1 MSPQPVSVLLCALGG
16 EGGGVL
22 SGWLVEAARAAG
34 LIAQATSIP
43 GVAQRTGATT
53 YYLEI
58 LPQPLPYDQRPVLGL
73 NPLPGRLDLLVSS
86 ELLETVRQIGNGMA
100 SARQTRIISNAGR
113 VLTTAEKMAPGDGR
127 VADSRL
133 REVVARFSREH
144 HLIDMSA
151 LTREARTVVSAV
163 MLGCIAGSG
172 VLPMR
177 REHFESV
184 IAGEAP
190 AARATRHG
198 FELGCA
204 AMAGAAAPPLL
215 QEVRAQFSAP
225 PLDPMI
231 AGQFPPVVHPWLALG
246 IERLRDYQG
255 EAYVT
260 LYCDRMRAV
269 LQAEQAAVGSDS
281 DHAVTAET
289 ARWLAVW
296 MAFDD
301 VIRVASLKTRPER
314 IERVR
319 REVGADPDEVLR
331 IIDHFKPGVPELA
344 GLLPERFARPL
355 LAWDKRRTARGQ
367 TALSLP
373 LKVATHSLS
382 GSLALRLV
390 AAMRIIRPWGS
401 RYREEQRGIDRWL
414 AAVVAT
420 TRESPALGLEVARCA
435 RLVKGYG
442 STNERGKHTLT
453 HVLEHLPRIGPD
465 PWARQ
470 RAVAQWREAAL
481 KDEAGRSLDQAL
493 REHGVPA
500 RPVPERPVLWL
511 RNPRTGRS

>member
-1 MSPQPVSVLLCALGG
+1 MSVQPVSVLLCALGG

-34 LIAQATSIP
+34 LIAQATSVP

-58 LPQPLPYDQRPVLGL
+58 LPHRLAHGQRPVLGL

-86 ELLETVRQIGNGMA
+86 ELLETARQIGNGMA
-100 SARQTRIISNAGR
+100 SAQQTRIISNAGR
-113 VLTTAEKMAPGDGR
+113 VLTTAEKMVPGDGR
-127 VADSRL
+127 IDESRL

-144 HLIDMSA
+144 HLIDMTA

-172 VLPMR
+172 ILPMR
-177 REHFESV
+177 REDFEAV
-184 IAGEAP
+184 IAGDTP

-198 FELGCA
+198 FELGAA

-215 QEVRAQFSAP
+215 QTVRARFAAP

-246 IERLRDYQG
+246 MDRLRDYQG
-255 EAYVT
+255 EAYAR
-260 LYCDRMRAV
+260 LYCDRLRAV
-269 LQAEQAAVGSDS
+269 LQAEQAAAGSES

-289 ARWLAVW
+289 ARWLAGW

-301 VIRVASLKTRPER
+301 VIRVASLKIRPER

-319 REVGADPDEVLR
+319 QEVGARPDEVLR
-331 IIDHFKPGVPELA
+331 IVDHFKPGAPEFA
-344 GLLPERFARPL
+344 GLLPERLARRL
-355 LAWDKRRTARGQ
+355 LAWDKRRVARGKA
-367 TALSLP
+367 ALSLP

-390 AAMRIIRPWGS
+390 AAMRVVRPWGY

-414 AAVVAT
+414 EAVVTA
-420 TRESPALGLEVARCA
+420 TRESPALGLEIARCA

-453 HVLEHLPRIGPD
+453 HVLEHLPRIGSD
-465 PWARQ
+465 PLTRQ
-470 RAVAQWREAAL
+470 HAVAQLREAAL
-481 KDEAGRSLDQAL
+481 KDEAGRALDQAL

-500 RPVPERPVLWL
+500 RPVAERPVLWL